1 MATLLEMTADIVAS
15 HARTAPM
22 TTDDII
28 QELKKVYAALQ
39 SIETGVSIEIQ
50 AATEE
55 GVAPALTIKQAFK
68 TNEVICMLCGK
79 GGMKTLTRH
88 LNQAHQLKPSHYRKQ
103 FNIAKTQP
111 LMSKSYALKRKE
123 IAAGMDLGA
132 NLVKAREAR
141 QVNLQKGKGKKK

>member
-50 AATEE
+50 AAAEE

>member
-28 QELKKVYAALQ
+28 QELRKVYAALQ
-39 SIETGVSIEIQ
+39 SIDTGVPTEVQ
-50 AATEE
+50 TAAEE
-55 GVAPALTIKQAFK
+55 VVAPAITVKQAFK
-68 TNEVICMLCGK
+68 ANEVVCMLCGK

-88 LNQAHQLKPSHYRKQ
+88 LNQAHQMKPSHYRKQ
-103 FNIAKTQP
+103 FNIPKSQP
-111 LMSKSYALKRKE
+111 LMSKSYAQKRKE

-132 NLVKAREAR
+132 NLAKAREAR
-141 QVNLQKGKGKKK
+141 QINLQKGRIKKK

>member
-15 HARTAPM
+15 HARTAPL

-28 QELKKVYAALQ
+28 QEIKKVYTALQ
-39 SIETGVSIEIQ
+39 SIETGVPIEVQ
-50 AATEE
+50 TATEE
-55 GVAPALTIKQAFK
+55 GAVPALTIKQAFK
-68 TNEVICMLCGK
+68 ANEVICMICGK

-141 QVNLQKGKGKKK
+141 QVNLHKGKKK